1 MLASNVSNFFTV
13 LKTGIVSVSN
23 EWIVI
28 DISKDK
34 GGGYVFMFKVISSE
48 GISVEREAN
57 GPD

>member
-1 MLASNVSNFFTV
+1 LIPYFNFFTV